1 MLFAKF
7 PCWEECEAA
16 LANFFCLTNSAVM
29 YSGSEG
35 ICLVLF
41 SITLLIFE
49 VIFKYSGDALVVEIG
64 TYAETALCPLEVP
77 LNVKWNIL

>member
-1 MLFAKF
+1 
-7 PCWEECEAA
+7 
-16 LANFFCLTNSAVM
+16 M

-49 VIFKYSGDALVVEIG
+49 VIFKYSGDALVVDIG
-64 TYAETALCPLEVP
+64 AYAETVLCPLEVP
-77 LNVKWNIL
+77 LNVKWYIL